1 MKKNLLTAIAIIGM
15 VFAFFACSGDDPSE
29 HSAYT
34 EKQQKV
40 FALFNGTWADYQF
53 SIMSMKER
61 MACLDSQEI

>member
-1 MKKNLLTAIAIIGM
+1 MKKLLTMIALAGLM
-15 VFAFFACSGDDPSE
+15 VAFSGCSKNKPNE